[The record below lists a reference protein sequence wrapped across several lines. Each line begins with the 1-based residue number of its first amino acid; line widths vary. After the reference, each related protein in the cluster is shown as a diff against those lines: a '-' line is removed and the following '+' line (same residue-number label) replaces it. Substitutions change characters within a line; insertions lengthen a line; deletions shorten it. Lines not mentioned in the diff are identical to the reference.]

1 MRKEA
6 MMRALSRMIATV
18 RNLFHT
24 RQVES
29 DLDAEIRAYVDVV
42 TEERI
47 AAGVTP
53 ETARRTALA
62 EFGGTEQVK
71 QAVRDSRAGTGIET
85 LWQDVRFAVRI
96 LRKSPGFTAV
106 VVLML
111 ALGIGANTAIF
122 SAIDAVI
129 FRPLPVSD
137 QHHLVIFSWSA
148 RHDPK
153 HFGQSDYGDC
163 GDEYHC
169 PLPAPFF
176 RAIHEQPS
184 SFSGVAAFAGPL
196 EVD

>member
-29 DLDAEIRAYVDVV
+29 DLDAEIRAYVDVA

-47 AAGVTP
+47 AAGMTP

-71 QAVRDSRAGTGIET
+71 QAVRDIRAGTGIET
-85 LWQDVRFAVRI
+85 LWRDVQFAVRI
-96 LRKSPGFTAV
+96 LRKSPGFATV
-106 VVLML
+106 VILTL

-122 SAIDAVI
+122 TLVNAVLLQTI
-129 FRPLPVSD
+129 PVTRPEE
-137 QHHLVIFSWSA
+137 LVVMRWLAHKS
-148 RHDPK
+148 P
-153 HFGQSDYGDC
+153 QSTGMSSFGDC
-163 GDEYHC
+163 VMHRNIGDE
-169 PLPAPFF
+169 
-176 RAIHEQPS
+176 
-184 SFSGVAAFAGPL
+184 SGCSMPYPVYRTIAERRDVFAN
-196 EVD
+196 